1 MNHLISSENEPQA
14 SQVKGFR
21 TRTSRSGTET
31 RLSRA
36 PGAAG
41 SCAGTI
47 CGGRVELRQV
57 RVLLRIGGRCM
68 RYIRRRRPPSRLIS
82 AGGAAR
88 LSVSAAAG
96 SSGAAGLGV
105 ARPGPRERA
114 PCACDAVFFLS
125 SALLPPRPPL
135 AGRSSLALISH
146 SDLRPK
152 GPGGPS
158 LASWGKPPF
167 LKPLSVLNKG
177 RSRASERS
185 PSGPGVGGVRA
196 ALSNQTGRM
205 HLSGPQQTDWGLWG
219 GACCPRK
226 RRHGAGNTQGRP
238 RTAPSKWGVQEGSF
252 VGWEVPKFSPV
263 AGGAAG
269 RAGLSPKGP

>member
-14 SQVKGFR
+14 CQVKGFR

-135 AGRSSLALISH
+135 AGRSSFALISH

-185 PSGPGVGGVRA
+185 PSGPGVGGCEGRLVQPGRKDA
-196 ALSNQTGRM
+196 SFWPSANRLGAL
-205 HLSGPQQTDWGLWG
+205 G
-219 GACCPRK
+219 GCLLP
-226 RRHGAGNTQGRP
+226 T
-238 RTAPSKWGVQEGSF
+238 
-252 VGWEVPKFSPV
+252 
-263 AGGAAG
+263 
-269 RAGLSPKGP
+269 